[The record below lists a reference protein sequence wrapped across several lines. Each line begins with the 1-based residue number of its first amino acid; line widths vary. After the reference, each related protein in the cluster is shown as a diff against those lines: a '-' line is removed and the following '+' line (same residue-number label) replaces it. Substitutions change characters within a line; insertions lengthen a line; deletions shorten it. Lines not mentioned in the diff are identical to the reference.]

1 MASSRGQILP
11 RNYGFLVR
19 VFVGRDP
26 ATGKRVY
33 ENEQVR
39 SSKKKDAEKVL
50 TAILRKLDSGELL
63 LEPSTQTVEAYCED
77 WLVTIA
83 QPRLARSTFKNY
95 CHYMRKQV
103 YTSLGTRK
111 LIKLVP
117 KDVQKLYGEQLSRG
131 LSGRS
136 VRYTHTV
143 LSSALE
149 HAVAQRLIPSNP
161 CKYTQLPRLDT
172 KEMSAMSE
180 IERTAFLEASASNRM
195 HTYFALLLATGLR
208 PAEGLALKWG
218 DFDPIG
224 KTLRIVRTLEY
235 ISGKAYFKEPKTKR
249 SKRTISLHDG
259 TVSLLVEYKN
269 ADASPGD
276 LMFANLSGQP
286 LNTSNVLNRYFKPC
300 LVAAGLATVETT
312 AKGTARVVSRFRMYD
327 LRHTHATMLL
337 EQNVNPKIVSERL
350 GHASVSLTLD
360 TYSHILPT
368 IQNAAVEA
376 LGVSL
381 YKTSGQPAQVP
392 LN

>member
-1 MASSRGQILP
+1 MASSRGQILE

-26 ATGKRVY
+26 ATGKQVY

-50 TAILRKLDSGELL
+50 TTVLRKLDSGELL

-77 WLVTIA
+77 WLETIA
-83 QPRLARSTFKNY
+83 QPRLAKSTFKNY
-95 CHYMRKQV
+95 CHYLRKQV
-103 YTSLGTRK
+103 YPAFGKRK
-111 LIKLVP
+111 LIKIAP
-117 KDVQKLYGEQLSRG
+117 KDVQRLYGEQLGRG

-172 KEMSAMSE
+172 KEMNAMSE
-180 IERTAFLEASASNRM
+180 PERTAFLEASTSNRM

-208 PAEGLALKWG
+208 PAEGLALKWS
-218 DFDPIG
+218 DFDPVG

-249 SKRTISLHDG
+249 SRRTISLHDG
-259 TVSLLVEYKN
+259 TVALLLEHRHPG
-269 ADASPGD
+269 ALPGD

-300 LVAAGLATVETT
+300 LLAAGLATLESN
-312 AKGTARVVSRFRMYD
+312 ARGKRRITSKFRMYD
-327 LRHTHATMLL
+327 LRHTHATILL
-337 EQNVNPKIVSERL
+337 EANVNPKIVSERL

-376 LGVSL
+376 LGASL
-381 YKTSGQPAQVP
+381 YKTSGQPAPPP

>member
-11 RNYGFLVR
+11 RSYGFLVR

-26 ATGKRVY
+26 ATGKRKY

-50 TAILRKLDSGELL
+50 TAIIRKLDSGELL

-77 WLVTIA
+77 WLMTIA

-95 CHYMRKQV
+95 CHYLRKQV
-103 YTSLGTRK
+103 YPAFGKRK
-111 LIKLVP
+111 LIKLAP
-117 KDVQKLYGEQLSRG
+117 KDVQKLYGEQLGRG
-131 LSGRS
+131 LSRRS

-143 LSSALE
+143 LGSALE

-172 KEMSAMSE
+172 KEMNAMSE
-180 IERTAFLEASASNRM
+180 PERTAFLEASASNRM
-195 HTYFALLLATGLR
+195 HTYFGLLLATGLR

-218 DFDPIG
+218 DFDPVG

-249 SKRTISLHDG
+249 ARRTINLHDG
-259 TVSLLVEYKN
+259 TVALLFEHKQRGMM
-269 ADASPGD
+269 PGE
-276 LMFANLSGQP
+276 LIFSTLSGGP
-286 LNTSNVLNRYFKPC
+286 FHTSNVLNRYFKPC
-300 LVAAGLATVETT
+300 LLAAGLATEETT
-312 AKGTARVVSRFRMYD
+312 AKGTERIASKFRMYD

-337 EQNVNPKIVSERL
+337 EANVNPKIVSERL

-368 IQNAAVEA
+368 IQDAAVEA
-376 LGVSL
+376 LGPSL
-381 YKTSGQPAQVP
+381 YKTPKLSPQAP